1 MSLTLTLITSVCFS
15 QTQLGTAEFL
25 DSLNSENV
33 VLLDVRTAAEFNDG
47 TIANAKNIDWNNRET
62 FESYINTLDKN
73 QPIYLFC
80 LSGGRSK
87 KAAAYLAEKD
97 FSVFELQGGYLKYQ
111 NEQKNAIDSTTDTK
125 DELTQASFQD
135 LIKSNPK
142 VLVDFTAEWCAPCKL
157 MRPYL
162 DEIDRDKENG
172 IKVIFIDADKNKKL
186 LNLLEISAIPRLQ
199 FFKNGKLAW
208 DHTGGIERDV
218 LLQAIQDH

>member
-1 MSLTLTLITSVCFS
+1 MSLTLTLITSICFS

-25 DSLNSENV
+25 NSLNSPNV
-33 VLLDVRTAAEFNDG
+33 VLLDVRTAKEFNGG
-47 TIANAKNIDWNNRET
+47 TIANAKNIDWNNREA
-62 FESYINTLDKN
+62 FESYINKLDKK

-87 KAAAYLAEKD
+87 KAAEYLAEQG

-111 NEQKNAIDSTTDTK
+111 NEQKNVFKSTTDTK
-125 DELTQASFQD
+125 EGLTKANFQD

-142 VLVDFTAEWCAPCKL
+142 VLVDFTADWCAPCKL

-162 DEIDRDKENG
+162 DEIDRDNENG
-172 IKVIFIDADKNKKL
+172 IKVVFIDADKNKKL
-186 LNLLEISAIPRLQ
+186 LHLLDVSGIPRLQ
-199 FFKNGKLAW
+199 LFKNGKLVW
-208 DHTGGIERDV
+208 DHTGGIERDE